1 VTTWL
6 LTGGAGYI
14 GAHIAHALRASGR
27 DVVVLDDLSTGLAS
41 RLPDDVEL
49 VQASVLDRDTVT
61 AVLQRHRIAGVIHL
75 AAKKSVSESVSD
87 PGFYYHQ
94 NVVGLQQLLVAM
106 HSAGVERLVFS
117 SSAAVYGAAEGRAVD
132 ETSSTIPAN
141 PYGWTKLIG
150 EDLVRYAGEVTGL
163 RWLSLRYFNVA
174 GTGAPELADIGASN
188 LIPMTFRALD
198 EARRPQV
205 FGDDYPTPDGS
216 CIRDFIHVADLADAH
231 VAAAIAVENGEES
244 AVYNVGTGVG
254 SSVKEVL
261 RVAQDVT
268 GRSFDIEVAPR
279 RPGDPPAVVADAR
292 AIAEHLGWRA
302 TRDLRDMIASAW
314 TGWQHRAL
322 TSR

>member
-1 VTTWL
+1 MTWL

-49 VQASVLDRDTVT
+49 VHASVLDRDTVT
-61 AVLQRHRIAGVIHL
+61 AALERHRVEGVIHL

-87 PGFYYHQ
+87 PGYYYHQ

-106 HSAGVERLVFS
+106 NRADVERLVFS
-117 SSAAVYGAAEGRAVD
+117 SSAAVYGAAEGPAVD
-132 ETSSTIPAN
+132 ETSPTTPAN

-174 GTGAPELADIGASN
+174 GAGAPELADTGVSN

-198 EARRPQV
+198 DGRRPQL

-231 VAAAIAVENGEES
+231 VAAAIALESGDTS

-254 SSVKEVL
+254 TSVKEVF
-261 RVAQDVT
+261 RVVRDVT
-268 GRSFDIEVAPR
+268 GRAVDPEVAPR
-279 RPGDPPAVVADAR
+279 RAGDPPAVVADAA
-292 AIAEHLGWRA
+292 AITEHLGWHA
-302 TRDLRDMIASAW
+302 TRDLHDMIGSAW
-314 TGWQHRAL
+314 AGWQHRAL
-322 TSR
+322 LRR

>member
-1 VTTWL
+1 MTWL

-27 DVVVLDDLSTGLAS
+27 DVVVLDDLSSGLAS

-49 VQASVLDRDTVT
+49 VQASVLECDTVAAT
-61 AVLQRHRIAGVIHL
+61 LKQHRIEGVIHL
-75 AAKKSVSESVSD
+75 AAKKSVSESVAD

-94 NVVGLQQLLVAM
+94 NVFGLRQLLVAM
-106 HSAGVERLVFS
+106 NRADVSRLVFS
-117 SSAAVYGAAEGRAVD
+117 SSAAVYGAAEGPAVD
-132 ETSSTIPAN
+132 ETSPTIPAN

-150 EDLVRYAGEVTGL
+150 EDLVRYAGQVTGL
-163 RWLSLRYFNVA
+163 GWLSLRYFNVA
-174 GTGAPELADIGASN
+174 GAGAPELADTGVSN

-198 EARRPQV
+198 EGRRPQV

-231 VAAAIAVENGEES
+231 VAAAIALENGEES

-254 SSVKEVL
+254 TSVKEVL
-261 RVAQDVT
+261 RVVREVT
-268 GRSFDIEVAPR
+268 GRDLDPQVAPR
-279 RPGDPPAVVADAR
+279 RAGDPPAVVADAR
-292 AIAEHLGWRA
+292 AISEHLGWRA

-314 TGWQHRAL
+314 AGWRHRAL
-322 TSR
+322 APR